1 MPFKNLT
8 WNRYESVFSHN
19 HKQKKCS
26 LPSSGLSSFIP
37 FKNMYESYFTIIV
50 EWHNIENT
58 KAASEFF
65 VGHNSSLWIFKS
77 PIVRVTLVKM
87 AEQGTLKAC
96 PSTKQQINLEK
107 LLKSILSELWKL
119 IKSLQKPGKHLLK
132 KKKRLNLGNR
142 TFQCFNFDPIRHF
155 WPGNNFCLEVNG
167 MHTEHVFLL
176 L

>member
-19 HKQKKCS
+19 HKQKKCN

-50 EWHNIENT
+50 EWHNTENT

-132 KKKRLNLGNR
+132 KKKGWIL
-142 TFQCFNFDPIRHF
+142 
-155 WPGNNFCLEVNG
+155 V
-167 MHTEHVFLL
+167 TELFSVLTLTPSGIFGQETISV
-176 L
+176 